1 MCKRK
6 QSNLNLQQTDG
17 RRQHCVVASQESETV
32 ADMFDKVWH
41 LPYISLDN
49 SVKTLASCCEI
60 KSLGG
65 YLETPVCNLLPL
77 SI

>member
-6 QSNLNLQQTDG
+6 QYNLNLQQTDG

-32 ADMFDKVWH
+32 EEMFDKVWH

-49 SVKTLASCCEI
+49 
-60 KSLGG
+60 
-65 YLETPVCNLLPL
+65 
-77 SI
+77 